1 MPKKNIQLV
10 SIWLIMQLNTLNY
23 IIKLDLKKM
32 ENI

>member
-1 MPKKNIQLV
+1 MPKKNTQLV